1 MINWIKTIEKL
12 PSAGISV
19 LVYDIDKNDIF
30 ICKIVN
36 YGSSPTN
43 NYMWFLFTKQEQASL
58 EHYPL
63 WTKIPDN
70 PQEIIELKKYLQEKD
85 ISLKIE

>member
-1 MINWIKTIEKL
+1 MINWIKTKEKF

-30 ICKIVN
+30 ICKIVD
-36 YGSSPTN
+36 YGSSKTN

-58 EHYPL
+58 EHYPIWAEL
-63 WTKIPDN
+63 PDD
-70 PQEIIELKKYLQEKD
+70 PQEIMELKKYLQNKE
-85 ISLKIE
+85 ISLKIK